1 MPNLNFAEAL
11 SPDILTRNAK
21 TIYNIVLELIRSS
34 TIPIKPGTLNS
45 FSGVSSLELIL
56 RKDVIKRNY

>member
-11 SPDILTRNAK
+11 SPDILARNAK
-21 TIYNIVLELIRSS
+21 TIFNIVLELIRSS
-34 TIPIKPGTLNS
+34 TIPIKLGTLNS
-45 FSGVSSLELIL
+45 FSGVSPLDLIL